1 MCGAPRDN
9 CFSGLRCLHV
19 FYATSYGIRLHM
31 CCIQTPECSVCPMPL
46 IKLPIR
52 SAALEREITAT
63 AQSERLKQRGQKKKN
78 KYMIHWTKPSYCL
91 LLNVIVGIIS
101 INILKETNWNDRMI
115 LLYPA
120 NTLDT
125 HINHSRRQAMLVY
138 LWSSLSSVRRWVC
151 MNKGCTIDPW
161 SMTLNLGAKGFL
173 ALVITVLLFF
183 ITVNTEKD
191 NTWQLI
197 DLDFG

>member
-1 MCGAPRDN
+1 MEYGCICVVYRPQNVVCVPCHWLSSQLGLQPWREKSQQQHNRRDWSRGAKR
-9 CFSGLRCLHV
+9 
-19 FYATSYGIRLHM
+19 
-31 CCIQTPECSVCPMPL
+31 
-46 IKLPIR
+46 
-52 SAALEREITAT
+52 
-63 AQSERLKQRGQKKKN
+63 KKN

-91 LLNVIVGIIS
+91 LLNVIVDIIS